1 MPVVPVE
8 FLTDEQVAR
17 FGRFSEIPAQ
27 AELERF
33 FFLDDAD
40 RTLVGRHRGEY
51 NRLGFSVQ
59 LATVRYLGTFLADP
73 LDVPIAVVDFLAS
86 QLEIADPSQ
95 VKSYA
100 QRQAT
105 QWEHAAEIRR
115 ECGYRDF
122 GDASGEVE
130 EFVAARAWTRVETAK
145 ALFDATVAW
154 LRSNRVLLPG
164 ASVLARL
171 VAAHRDRATEQ
182 MHASLHQAAAE
193 SDPELPARLRGL
205 LAVPE
210 DSRVSELERLRRG
223 PTRVSGRSMTEALHR
238 ASELS
243 GLGAGAVDV
252 SAVPANRLEAL
263 ARDGLSAK
271 AQAIERREQRRRTA
285 TLVAAVRSLSAS
297 AVDDALDVFS
307 VLMATK
313 LIKAAER
320 TSRETKLA
328 SLPKLTKASST
339 LASAVGVLLAA
350 MTEASDPDAEQ
361 DRTGDVDLAGV
372 WAAIEE
378 VVPRQRLASAVATVE
393 ELAPPEE
400 DDNAAWR
407 AELVSRW
414 SVVRP
419 FLPLLAEV
427 IPFGATPAGQPVLD
441 AVTELP
447 ELIGRKKVR
456 ASEIRDELVVGS
468 WRKLVAGGSDLDPGC
483 VDKHAYALC
492 VLEALHKAL
501 RHREVYARD
510 SKRWGDPRARLL
522 EGPAW
527 DRIRPTVLTGLKLT
541 EDAQAHLDEQ
551 ATALDAAWRHLGA
564 RLDTSTGDD
573 RVRVGS
579 GRDGR
584 AQIRVDALDKLDE
597 PPSLLAL
604 RERVEQMMPQV
615 DLPELLLE
623 IHVRTG
629 YLSELTHA
637 AGGEARMDDAE
648 LSLAAVL
655 VAEATN
661 VGYKPVARPRH
672 RALNRA
678 RLSHVEQ
685 NYLRAETLRSANAR
699 LIEAQAEIPL
709 AQLWGGGMV
718 ASVDGMR
725 FVVPTQTVYAGHNPR
740 YFGRKRG
747 ATWLNAI
754 NDQVAGIGA
763 TVVPGTQRDSLYQLD
778 VLLNPDHGRRPE
790 LVTSDTAGY
799 SDMVFGLY
807 RICGM
812 AYAPRLANLSDTRFW
827 RIDPTADYG
836 AANDLARHRIRP
848 SRITPHWPDMLRIAG
863 SLVTGTVRAYDLIR
877 ALGRDGNPTPLGQAF
892 TEYGRIAKTQHLL
905 AVADPDDDTYQRSLN
920 AQLNTTESRHRLAR
934 KLCFGRRG
942 ELRQA
947 YQEGMEDQLGA
958 LGLVLNAV
966 VLWNTTYLGAAVEQ
980 LRAQGYPVS
989 DADAARLS
997 PLIDT
1002 HLNVHGAY
1010 TFHQPQ
1016 SAGLRPLREPQ
1027 AGSDGDEGP

>member
-1 MPVVPVE
+1 M
-8 FLTDEQVAR
+8 
-17 FGRFSEIPAQ
+17 
-27 AELERF
+27 
-33 FFLDDAD
+33 
-40 RTLVGRHRGEY
+40 
-51 NRLGFSVQ
+51 
-59 LATVRYLGTFLADP
+59 RYVGTFLADP
-73 LDVPIAVVDFLAS
+73 LEVSATVVDFLAA
-86 QLEIADPSQ
+86 QLEIADPSR
-95 VKSYA
+95 VKAYA

-122 GDASGEVE
+122 GDASAEVD

-154 LRSNRVLLPG
+154 LHSNRVLLPG

-171 VAAHRDRATEQ
+171 VAGHRDRATEQ
-182 MHASLHQAAAE
+182 VHASLHQAAIAA
-193 SDPELPARLRGL
+193 DPELPGRLTDL
-205 LAVPE
+205 LVVPE

-238 ASELS
+238 VSELS
-243 GLGAGAVDV
+243 GLDTNAVDV
-252 SAVPANRLEAL
+252 AAVPANRLEAL

-271 AQAIERREQRRRTA
+271 AQAIERREPQRRTA
-285 TLVAAVRSLSAS
+285 TLVAAVRSLSS
-297 AVDDALDVFS
+297 TAVDDALDVFAA
-307 VLMATK
+307 LMADK

-320 TSRETKLA
+320 TSREAKLA
-328 SLPKLTKASST
+328 NLPRLNRASTT
-339 LASAVGVLLAA
+339 LASVGRVLQNLSESAEAETLAF
-350 MTEASDPDAEQ
+350 SQ
-361 DRTGDVDLAGV
+361 V

-378 VVPRQRLASAVATVE
+378 VVDRRRLAAAVDTVD
-393 ELAPPEE
+393 ELAVVQV
-400 DDNAAWR
+400 DDDAAWR

-414 SVVRP
+414 AVVRP

-427 IPFGATPAGQPVLD
+427 IPFGASSAGQGVLN

-468 WRKLVAGGSDLDPGC
+468 WRKLVSGGPDLDPGC

-522 EGPAW
+522 EGEAW
-527 DRIRPTVLTGLKLT
+527 ERIRPQVLTGLKLT

-551 ATALDAAWRHLGA
+551 ATALDAAWQHFGA
-564 RLDTSTGDD
+564 RIDTSTGER
-573 RVRVGS
+573 RVRVET

-584 AQIRVDALDKLDE
+584 AQVRVDALDKLDE
-597 PPSLLAL
+597 PSSLLAL

-623 IHVRTG
+623 VHARTG
-629 YLSELTHA
+629 YLSEFTHA
-637 AGGEARMDDAE
+637 SGGESRMDEAE

-685 NYLRAETLRSANAR
+685 NYLRAETLRAANAR
-699 LIEAQAEIPL
+699 LIEAQADLPL

-725 FVVPTQTVYAGHNPR
+725 FVVPTQTIYAGHNPR

-812 AYAPRLANLSDTRFW
+812 AYAPRLANLADTRFW
-827 RIDPTADYG
+827 RIDPAADYG

-848 SRITPHWPDMLRIAG
+848 GRISPHWPEMLRIAG

-892 TEYGRIAKTQHLL
+892 AEYGRIAKTQHLL

-934 KLCFGRRG
+934 KLCFGHRG
-942 ELRQA
+942 ELRQS

-966 VLWNTTYLGAAVEQ
+966 VLWNTTYLNAAVEQ

-989 DADAARLS
+989 EADAARLS

-1016 SAGLRPLREPQ
+1016 SAGLRPLRDPDRAERDDQ
-1027 AGSDGDEGP
+1027 

>member
-1 MPVVPVE
+1 MPVE

-17 FGRFSEIPAQ
+17 FGRFAGQAPSQ

-40 RTLVGRHRGEY
+40 HALVRRHRGQH
-51 NRLGFSVQ
+51 NRLGFSLQ
-59 LATVRYLGTFLADP
+59 LGTVRYLGTFLPDP
-73 LDVPIAVVDFLAS
+73 LEVPTEVVDFLAS
-86 QLEIADPSQ
+86 QLDVDDPSC

-105 QWEHAAEIRR
+105 QWEHAAEIRS

-122 GDASGEVE
+122 ADATGEVA
-130 EFVAARAWTRVETAK
+130 EFVSARAWTRVESAK
-145 ALFDATVAW
+145 ALFDAAVAW
-154 LRSNRVLLPG
+154 LRTQRVLLPG

-171 VAAHRDRATEQ
+171 VSEHRAQASQQLYAA
-182 MHASLHQAAAE
+182 LGQAAGEA
-193 SDPELPARLRGL
+193 DGELPHRLTEL

-210 DSRVSELERLRRG
+210 GSRVSELERLRRG

-243 GLGAGAVDV
+243 GIGAGAVDV

-263 ARDGLSAK
+263 ARDGLSSK
-271 AQAIERREQRRRTA
+271 AQAIARRDQPRRTA

-313 LIKAAER
+313 LIKTAER

-328 SLPKLTKASST
+328 RLPKLTQASAT
-339 LASAVGVLLAA
+339 LASAVRVLEDMRSAA
-350 MTEASDPDAEQ
+350 VGQ
-361 DRTGDVDLAGV
+361 DDGEPVVLDVSAV

-378 VVPRQRLASAVATVE
+378 VVPRTRLAAAVDTVE
-393 ELAPPEE
+393 ELAPPEA
-400 DDNAAWR
+400 DDDAAWR

-414 SVVRP
+414 STVRP

-427 IPFGATPAGQPVLD
+427 IPFGATPHGQPVLE
-441 AVTELP
+441 AVRELP

-456 ASEIRDELVVGS
+456 VGEVREQLLTGS
-468 WRKLVAGGSDLDPGC
+468 WRKLVTSGEGVEAGC

-492 VLEALHKAL
+492 VLEALHRAL
-501 RHREVYARD
+501 RHREVFATG
-510 SKRWGDPRARLL
+510 SQRWGDPRARLL
-522 EGPAW
+522 DGAAW
-527 DRIRPTVLTGLKLT
+527 EAIRPSVLTGLKLP
-541 EDAQAHLDEQ
+541 EESQAHLDEQ
-551 ATALDAAWRHLGA
+551 ATALDAAWRHLGT
-564 RLDTSTGDD
+564 RLSATAGQG
-573 RVRVGS
+573 RVRVEP

-584 AQIRVDALDKLDE
+584 AQVRVDALEKLAE
-597 PPSLLAL
+597 PPSLVAL
-604 RERVEQMMPQV
+604 RDLTERMLPEV
-615 DLPELLLE
+615 DLPDLLLE
-623 IHVRTG
+623 VHARTG
-629 YLSELTHA
+629 FLSEFTHA
-637 AGGEARMDDAE
+637 SGGESRMADAE

-661 VGYKPVARPRH
+661 TGYKPVQRPRH

-685 NYLRAETLRSANAR
+685 NYLRAETLKAANAR
-699 LIEAQAEIPL
+699 LIEAQAEIGL
-709 AQLWGGGMV
+709 AGLWGGGMV
-718 ASVDGMR
+718 ASVDGLR
-725 FVVPTQTVYAGHNPR
+725 FVVPVHTVYAGHNPR
-740 YFGRKRG
+740 YFGRRRG

-778 VLLNPDHGRRPE
+778 VLLNPDHGQRPE

-812 AYAPRLANLSDTRFW
+812 AYAPRLANLTDTRFW
-827 RIDPTADYG
+827 RLDTGADYG
-836 AANDLARHRIRP
+836 AANDLARHRIKP
-848 SRITPHWPDMLRIAG
+848 ERIRAHWSEMLRVAG

-892 TEYGRIAKTQHLL
+892 VEYGRIAKTLHLL
-905 AVADPDDDTYQRSLN
+905 AVADPDDDSYQRSLN

-934 KLCFGRRG
+934 KICFGSRG

-966 VLWNTTYLGAAVEQ
+966 VLWNTTYLDAAVGH
-980 LRAQGYPVS
+980 LRAQGYPVD

-997 PLIDT
+997 PLGDA

-1010 TFHQPQ
+1010 TFHRPP
-1016 SAGLRPLREPQ
+1016 SAGLRPLRDPDETVEAGEP
-1027 AGSDGDEGP
+1027 